1 MDIKELVAT
10 TKARFNHNV
19 SRTYLKDKYTSKLT
33 FADQGGLWK
42 ITPEFLTFLSVS
54 INKKFVMLD
63 MYENPIRIDSTA
75 LLTKA
80 TAIYNEVMEAW
91 HNEYEELKNN
101 R

>member
-1 MDIKELVAT
+1 MDT
-10 TKARFNHNV
+10 TALIASAKTRFNHN
-19 SRTYLKDKYTSKLT
+19 SAKAYLKDKYESKLI

-42 ITPEFLTFLSVS
+42 ITPDFLTFLSVG
-54 INKKFVMLD
+54 INKRFVMLD
-63 MYENPIRIDSTA
+63 TYENPIKIDSTT

-91 HNEYEELKNN
+91 HAEYEELKNK

>member
-1 MDIKELVAT
+1 MNTEQLLKDV
-10 TKARFNHNV
+10 KARFSHN
-19 SRTYLKDKYTSKLT
+19 SSKEYLKEKYQAKLI

-42 ITPEFLTFLSVS
+42 ITPEFLSFLSIG

-63 MYENPIRIDSTA
+63 MYENPIKIDSTQ

-80 TAIYNEVMEAW
+80 TTIYNEVMEAW
-91 HNEYEELKNN
+91 HTEYEELKNK

>member
-1 MDIKELVAT
+1 MNTEQLLRDI
-10 TKARFNHNV
+10 KARFSHN
-19 SRTYLKDKYTSKLT
+19 SSKEYLKEKYQAKLI

-42 ITPEFLTFLSVS
+42 ITPEFLTFLSES
-54 INKKFVMLD
+54 MNKKFVVLD
-63 MYENPIRIDSTA
+63 MYENPIKIDSTQ

-91 HNEYEELKNN
+91 YNEYEELKDK